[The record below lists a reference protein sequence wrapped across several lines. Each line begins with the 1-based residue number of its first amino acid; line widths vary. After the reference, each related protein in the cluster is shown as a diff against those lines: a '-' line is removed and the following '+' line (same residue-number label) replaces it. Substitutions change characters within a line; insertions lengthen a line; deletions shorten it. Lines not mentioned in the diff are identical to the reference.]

1 MMRPQRQEQITTE
14 LAKLRVGDT
23 VKVMTTIDAF
33 STYEVANVK
42 FSSTDH
48 RVVEIGLIGRRGAD
62 RVLLPGQPWTIG
74 TSSGGEWRGRTV
86 KAVKVFCRAELP
98 EPSKSGE
105 VAAELEPELRPD
117 PDPFT
122 NPMLWPPGFS
132 GRPGHVGV
140 ALIEE
145 GAQPVWYI
153 DLPHTIAGAWRLAA
167 HRRAQAEKGLV
178 ERLELALG
186 RGWHPPPSWLDREG
200 GDLHFP
206 MTDDPVQS
214 VADALALAEFFARQ
228 YAEDDCAVHELHAVQ
243 QRVAR
248 LEKRVVELS
257 GYEQVLRRIGAALG
271 MPATASALE
280 IGMTVSLRLL
290 GPASPVPP
298 VVETWST
305 FGEQLAAAGFG
316 HLDPA
321 KRGKAKQ
328 S

>member
-1 MMRPQRQEQITTE
+1 MAKTNESLRKILDDIKPDDVV
-14 LAKLRVGDT
+14 KLRVRGD
-23 VKVMTTIDAF
+23 K
-33 STYEVANVK
+33 SPREYKCE
-42 FSSTDH
+42 S
-48 RVVEIGLIGRRGAD
+48 VVEPPASMPEGGPTLILVGKRGATFKVFWSWMNN
-62 RVLLPGQPWTIG
+62 RSCVVLLST
-74 TSSGGEWRGRTV
+74 GGERTRTEQVVALEFERG
-86 KAVKVFCRAELP
+86 
-98 EPSKSGE
+98 PSSSLTGQTTE
-105 VAAELEPELRPD
+105 

-186 RGWHPPPSWLDREG
+186 RGWQPPPSWLDREG

-280 IGMTVSLRLL
+280 IGITVSLRMLGPASL

-305 FGEQLAAAGFG
+305 FGEQLAVAGFG